1 MRIFLSAAVFVETVL
16 IYFFIRSVK
25 ASRRIDLSERL
36 GGRETDEQTGMV
48 EPSKRRDRIDSALCK
63 LGPAPVF
70 FGIVVFFAAFV
81 FFSYI
86 FERFLP

>member
-1 MRIFLSAAVFVETVL
+1 MRIFLSAAVFLETVL
-16 IYFFIRSVK
+16 IFVFIHYLR
-25 ASRRIDLSERL
+25 ASRRIDLTERL
-36 GGRETDEQTGMV
+36 EGRGTDDITGLV
-48 EPSKRRDRIDSALCK
+48 EPQSRRDCIDSALGK

-70 FGIVVFFAAFV
+70 AGIAVFFAAFV